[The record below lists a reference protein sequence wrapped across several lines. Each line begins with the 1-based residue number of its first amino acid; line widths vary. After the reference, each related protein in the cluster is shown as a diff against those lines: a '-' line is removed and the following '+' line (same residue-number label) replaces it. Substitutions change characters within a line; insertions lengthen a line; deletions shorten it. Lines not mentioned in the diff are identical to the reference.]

1 MYNSHASRKI
11 LVSTFWGAVS
21 SEITFFVVETAI
33 FELRTCAAARLHALF
48 HFLSIATNRA
58 PIRSIL
64 LEIFKFTFSTRP
76 KKNYLFRYISI
87 CPRMTLEATPV

>member
-1 MYNSHASRKI
+1 MYKSHASRKI
-11 LVSTFWGAVS
+11 LVSTFFGDVS
-21 SEITFFVVETAI
+21 SEITFFVVENAF
-33 FELRTCAAARLHALF
+33 FELRTCAAARLHAPF

-76 KKNYLFRYISI
+76 KKAHFFGYISI